1 MIGGNAFLAFMI
13 QYRTLVQ
20 YLTKQFVK
28 QFLLSSAVVVFIL
41 CITNAFDVLK
51 IFKDIDLTIGDFWK
65 LIIFRIPYFFGE
77 VITLIC
83 FVSTFLFI
91 RNISRHHELVVV
103 LGSGVPIWR
112 VFAGPVLSVALIGIL
127 ALVVINPM
135 GTYGLQS
142 YGRLESKLRDD
153 SNSSFIISRA
163 GIFFFEKFVDSNRV
177 IQAKSIDANTK
188 FLSDVTVLMVDERN
202 NFMKRVDAKKATLDQ
217 GKFTL
222 EKPVVNFRDTHESL
236 DELVLPTKL
245 SVDNLMQ
252 RFSPPETIFI
262 WNLNHVMKNFT
273 RSGLIV
279 TKYQI
284 HYYKQLF
291 KPLAMI
297 AMTLIG
303 CWFVSLNMRDNSSA
317 RAAIYGL
324 VVGVCSYFFL
334 EISVRMLVYS
344 GLAPLLATLLPILF
358 IILISNFVILHFQEA

>member
-1 MIGGNAFLAFMI
+1 MI
-13 QYRTLVQ
+13 QHRTLVQ
-20 YLTKQFVK
+20 YLTKQFIK

-51 IFKDIDLTIGDFWK
+51 IFKDVDLTIGDFWK

-83 FVSTFLFI
+83 FISTFLFV
-91 RNISRHHELVVV
+91 RNISRYHELVVV

-112 VFAGPVLSVALIGIL
+112 VFAGPVFSVLLIGIL
-127 ALVVINPM
+127 ALLVINPI
-135 GTYGLQS
+135 GTYGLRNYS
-142 YGRLESKLRDD
+142 SLESKLRND
-153 SNSSFIISRA
+153 SHLNFIISRA
-163 GIFFFEKFVDSNRV
+163 GIFFFEKFVDNNRV
-177 IQAKSIDANTK
+177 IQAKSIDADTK
-188 FLSDVTVLMVDERN
+188 LLSDVTVLMVDEHN
-202 NFMKRVDAKKATLDQ
+202 NFIKRVDAQRAILDQ
-217 GKFTL
+217 GQFIL
-222 EKPVVNFRDTHESL
+222 EKPVVTFRDTHENL
-236 DELVLPTKL
+236 EEMALPTKL
-245 SVDNLMQ
+245 SVNNLMQ
-252 RFSPPETIFI
+252 RFSPPEMIFI
-262 WNLNHVMKNFT
+262 WNLSHDMKNFM

-291 KPLAMI
+291 KPFAMV
-297 AMTLIG
+297 AMALIG
-303 CWFVSLNMRDNSSA
+303 CWFVSLNMRDNSGA

-344 GLAPLLATLLPILF
+344 GLTPLLATLLPILF